1 MLIFNSASVFEPP
14 PIDIDPDEGTKPDD
28 GDDFE
33 RDGDDDDSNEDDD

>member
-14 PIDIDPDEGTKPDD
+14 PIDIDPDEVKPDD

-33 RDGDDDDSNEDDD
+33 DGDDDDSNEDDD